1 MASDLNSK
9 DVEAFLRAHPD
20 FLQERPGLLAV
31 LNLPHGGEGAV
42 SLVERQVSVLRERNI
57 VSRQQINALSDI
69 GRENDRLLEATR
81 RTVLALLAGTNRQE
95 LSQIWLAQLTN
106 TFEAELGGLV
116 WITGQPNNSSAE
128 SVAGKLTRQGES
140 FSGVLRPEEM
150 KAMFTSEASE
160 GSAALSPIRNGSD
173 ILGVLAVGA
182 LDSKR
187 YRQEDGTVFLDYIA
201 EVIGQ
206 LPASR
211 DKSIK

>member
-1 MASDLNSK
+1 MAIDLNPT
-9 DVEAFLRAHPD
+9 DVEEFLRAHPN
-20 FLQERPGLLAV
+20 FLQDRPGLLAV

-42 SLVERQVSVLRERNI
+42 SLVERQVSVLRQRNI

-81 RTVLALLAGTNRQE
+81 RTVLALLAGSNRQE
-95 LSQIWLAQLTN
+95 LAQIWLVQVIN
-106 TFEAELGGLV
+106 TFKAELGALI
-116 WITGQPNNSSAE
+116 WITGEPNSNSAE
-128 SVAGKLTRQGES
+128 SVADKLIGQGES

-150 KAMFTSEASE
+150 NALFASDASQ

-182 LDSKR
+182 RDSAR
-187 YRQEDGTVFLDYIA
+187 YRQEDGTIFLEYLA

-211 DKSIK
+211 P